1 MIVLK
6 NVSKAFKKRNALFNA
21 IEPLSLELPSSSLIV
36 LSGKS
41 GSGKTTLLNII
52 GGLDSPSEGTIYFN
66 EKVIDSKTV
75 DDYRSKNVGYVFQ
88 EYNLLNNV
96 SIAENLRI
104 AFDLRKE
111 KPTLERMSEIL
122 SLVGLPDKNEDVMA
136 FLKKRPVELSG
147 GQRQRIAVARALIK
161 DPGILLLDEPTAA
174 LDENNSTSLLKLLK
188 TISKDRLVIISTHN
202 TNLAKR
208 FADRIIKLEDG
219 KLVSDETFDC
229 PKEGRCLD
237 GNKKRGTLSFPSL
250 ARGALRGLIGKKV
263 RLITS
268 ITLSVIVTTMIG
280 LLVSVETSNQNE
292 AVLRSQYED
301 GHSASYMMIGGRS
314 KAKKL
319 FDYDLNCELTDD
331 QMAKISNFCGDKK
344 PINICHSP
352 LSFYHLVETP
362 EGYSSPS
369 NVFYTSIECGI
380 GKDYAMVL
388 DPETGLEDAGLQ
400 RDPRLKNST
409 SCELPRKEG
418 EIAITDYQA
427 EYIFRRGLVGESLDS
442 LDDLIGKTVT
452 GGLRSSVTEEPPQYK
467 ITGIFKTTESLEWW
481 CDHGE
486 DDGFDAGDFSEGI
499 KMAFGFSVAQLS
511 IVPLVH
517 AEENDPYRM
526 IVPLSGSLQK
536 DLNFINSLSY
546 VNEEGDHCYVE
557 ALNSYA
563 YLANDV
569 INLKGNMGIFIYGL
583 LAISILISFLL
594 SLNFFYTNVKG
605 MERELGI
612 IRAMGATKGDVRGIV
627 FAQGLFLGL
636 VELVLSIAMILLGNS
651 LANARIHLSLLTINW
666 PVFLSVF
673 LTIFASAALVSWL
686 ASIKAIRQRPVNV
699 IDDK

>member
-1 MIVLK
+1 MIVLE
-6 NVSKAFKKRNALFNA
+6 NISKTFKKRNALFNA

-147 GQRQRIAVARALIK
+147 GQRQRVAVARALIK

-202 TNLAKR
+202 TNLTQQ
-208 FADRIIKLEDG
+208 FADRVIKIEDG
-219 KLVSDETFDC
+219 KLISDETIAST
-229 PKEGRCLD
+229 KEEPRPIEE
-237 GNKKRGTLSFPSL
+237 KKRGALSFSSL
-250 ARGALRGLIGKKV
+250 VRGALRGLVGKKM

-268 ITLSVIVTTMIG
+268 IALSAIVTTIIG
-280 LLVSVETSNQNE
+280 LLVSVETADQNE
-292 AVLRSQYED
+292 TVLRSQYED
-301 GHSASYMMIGGRS
+301 DHSAGYLMICGRT
-314 KAKKL
+314 KAKRA
-319 FDYDLNCELTDD
+319 FDYDGYSEFSDSQLS
-331 QMAKISNFCGDKK
+331 KINSFCGDKK
-344 PINICHSP
+344 PINICDSQ

-362 EGYSSPS
+362 EGYSGGS
-369 NVFYTSIECGI
+369 NAFYSSIEMGI

-388 DPETGLEDAGLQ
+388 DPETGLKDAGLE
-400 RDPRLKNST
+400 RDPRLKSST
-409 SCELPRKEG
+409 SCELPREEG

-427 EYIFRRGLVGESLDS
+427 EYILKRGLVGESIS
-442 LDDLIGKTVT
+442 GLDDLIGKTVT
-452 GGLRSSVTEEPPQYK
+452 DGLRVSETEGPRQYK

-481 CDHGE
+481 E
-486 DDGFDAGDFSEGI
+486 NYNKDGGGTPTKELRMALGFSE
-499 KMAFGFSVAQLS
+499 AQL
-511 IVPLVH
+511 IIIPL
-517 AEENDPYRM
+517 AETEQINLYRM

-536 DLNFINSLSY
+536 DLDFLNSLSY
-546 VNEEGDHCYVE
+546 VNEEGDSCYVE
-557 ALNSYA
+557 ALNSYTP
-563 YLANDV
+563 LANDV

-583 LAISILISFLL
+583 LFVSMLISFLL

-612 IRAMGATKGDVRGIV
+612 IRAMGGTKGDVRGIV
-627 FAQGLFLGL
+627 FAQGLILGL
-636 VELVLSIAMILLGNS
+636 IELTLSILGILLGNCLTNTS
-651 LANARIHLSLLTINW
+651 IHVSLLTING
-666 PVFLSVF
+666 PVFLSVI
-673 LTIFASAALVSWL
+673 LVIFSGAALVSWL